1 MSFTAFLR
9 TNARFL
15 GAGTVL
21 TLSSSY
27 GQTYFISIFAAHIM
41 ASFALTDGQWGGIY
55 TIATTASAVVMF
67 WAGALTDRFRVRA
80 LAWIVMPSLAVVC
93 VLMALNPW
101 VVGLILIVFLLR
113 FFGQGMM
120 SQLASVAMARW
131 FLARRGMA
139 LSISA
144 MGFAVGQAF
153 FPMLFASLLV
163 HFDWRAL
170 WIVAAA
176 MLLATFP
183 IVLWLLTFERTPQS
197 LANDI
202 QSVGMNGRHWTRA
215 EVLRSRLFWMLMPM
229 LLGPPA
235 WGTALFFQQVHIA
248 EVKGWNLVEY
258 LALFPLL
265 TFVSVAV
272 TLASGQLIDRFG
284 SARLAQVYL
293 TPFVVAFIILA
304 FAQQL
309 SVAAAGLMIFGVGLG
324 IQATLPTAF
333 WAEFF
338 GTRNIGAIKAVSTSV
353 MVFGSAIGPGIS
365 GMLIDFGYTF
375 PDQMLAIALYFT
387 VAMILVWIA
396 VSRAAPDLPS
406 SGQVDI
412 ERA

>member
-1 MSFTAFLR
+1 M
-9 TNARFL
+9 
-15 GAGTVL
+15 
-21 TLSSSY
+21 
-27 GQTYFISIFAAHIM
+27 
-41 ASFALTDGQWGGIY
+41 
-55 TIATTASAVVMF
+55 
-67 WAGALTDRFRVRA
+67 
-80 LAWIVMPSLAVVC
+80 
-93 VLMALNPW
+93 
-101 VVGLILIVFLLR
+101 
-113 FFGQGMM
+113 
-120 SQLASVAMARW
+120 
-131 FLARRGMA
+131 
-139 LSISA
+139 
-144 MGFAVGQAF
+144 
-153 FPMLFASLLV
+153 
-163 HFDWRAL
+163 
-170 WIVAAA
+170 
-176 MLLATFP
+176 
-183 IVLWLLTFERTPQS
+183 
-197 LANDI
+197 
-202 QSVGMNGRHWTRA
+202 
-215 EVLRSRLFWMLMPM
+215 
-229 LLGPPA
+229 
-235 WGTALFFQQVHIA
+235 
-248 EVKGWNLVEY
+248 NLVEY

-293 TPFVVAFIILA
+293 SPFVVAFIILA

-375 PDQMLAIALYFT
+375 PDQMLAIALYFA